1 MATSLITQVRHPYVE
16 WAFDPILS
24 LTASSFLL
32 RTRGAKDVELRGQFI
47 GTQLEG
53 NQVLL
58 FMGSVRLSCLEEME
72 VSYLGISRVG
82 WASLGAMIQLGES
95 GCNDSA
101 GQLSCTFG
109 GSDDYKL
116 SHLRL
121 ECSLHLCCPFRDAT
135 CTCRTSLHMTW
146 RGTSCSWLNSSKLN
160 LTSRS
165 NWR

>member
-101 GQLSCTFG
+101 GRVWVQ
-109 GSDDYKL
+109 
-116 SHLRL
+116 
-121 ECSLHLCCPFRDAT
+121 
-135 CTCRTSLHMTW
+135 
-146 RGTSCSWLNSSKLN
+146 
-160 LTSRS
+160 
-165 NWR
+165 